1 MTSGLG
7 LGPTTQGEACMSA
20 SQLQDMGA
28 ALLPKVRDIDVD
40 NAGII
45 VDVLLQ
51 GWTEHLP
58 TLLSDARSL
67 HSAVMDVQAKLGLIS
82 VAHLGP
88 ASSTSNPKPLP

>member
-40 NAGII
+40 NII
-45 VDVLLQ
+45 VDVLL
-51 GWTEHLP
+51 P
-58 TLLSDARSL
+58 PRVVRLL
-67 HSAVMDVQAKLGLIS
+67 V
-82 VAHLGP
+82 
-88 ASSTSNPKPLP
+88 